1 MKSLLFVWALLG
13 GGAGDDEFQGV
24 LQSHCRQAPNTMLPI
39 AEHWKGVSVT
49 LPRAEVCVS
58 AVLGITQVGQR
69 QREHLL
75 HLQHK

>member
-1 MKSLLFVWALLG
+1 MKSLLFTWALLV
-13 GGAGDDEFQGV
+13 GGARDDEFQGV
-24 LQSHCRQAPNTMLPI
+24 VQSRCRQAPNTVLPI
-39 AEHWKGVSVT
+39 AEHWKGVSET

-69 QREHLL
+69 QREYLL